1 MITPPTPSYFVVR
14 AEGEA
19 AESVTAVLSEGAIAD
34 VLGITMI
41 SADFESDIQAS
52 ISMDST
58 IASIRTQLLDDTI
71 TEEVTY
77 NPLYVP
83 STVEQIEDMLD
94 MDDDDLKAEHVR
106 FIGMDGNP
114 FAIKQVMYTSEQR
127 GDVLFGTLACKQFDL
142 PAFQDVVKSH
152 EKILLN

>member
-14 AEGEA
+14 VEGEA

-34 VLGITMI
+34 VLGITLI

-52 ISMDST
+52 ISMDAT
-58 IASIRTQLLDDTI
+58 ITSIRTQLLDQTI

-77 NPLYVP
+77 NPLYIP
-83 STVEQIEDMLD
+83 ATVEQVEDMLD

-106 FIGMDGNP
+106 FVGMDGNP
-114 FAIKQVMYTSEQR
+114 FAIKQVMLTSETR
-127 GDVLFGTLACKQFDL
+127 GDVLMGTLACKQFEL
-142 PAFQDVVKSH
+142 PPFQDVVKAH
-152 EKILLN
+152 KKILLN